1 MNIIYMANKQFIR
14 FLIIG
19 VLNTV
24 FGYSIY
30 ALFIFTGLHYTL
42 AALLSTM
49 VGVLFNFKTFGAFV
63 FKDKRNVLIF
73 KFIGVYSF
81 LYLVNIAFLK
91 IFNML
96 QMNMYLA
103 GAILLPPLAMLSFIL
118 NKKLV
123 FKETR

>member
-19 VLNTV
+19 VVNTI

-30 ALFIFTGLHYTL
+30 ALFIFAGLHYTL
-42 AALLSTM
+42 AALLSTIL
-49 VGVLFNFKTFGAFV
+49 GVLFNFKTTGVFV
-63 FKDKRNVLIF
+63 FKNKRNILIF

-81 LYLVNIAFLK
+81 LYLINIAFLK
-91 IFNML
+91 VFNML

-103 GAILLPPLAMLSFIL
+103 GAILIVPSAILSFIL

-123 FKETR
+123 FKETN